1 MMLRWLLASFHL
13 LGLGV
18 GLGAVW
24 VRGRGL
30 KGPLDASGLRRV
42 FLADAV
48 WGLAFLLWLGTGL
61 WRLLAGTEKATG
73 YYLHNHLFWTKMM
86 LFVLILLLELAPM
99 LGLIAWRRQ
108 LARGM
113 EPDTRRARLYRRLSV
128 SESIIVILML
138 VIAAGM
144 ARGYGAT

>member
-1 MMLRWLLASFHL
+1 MLRWTLASLHLLA
-13 LGLGV
+13 LGI

-24 VRGRGL
+24 ARSRAL
-30 KGPLDASGLRRV
+30 NGPLDRAGLRRV
-42 FLADAV
+42 FAADSW
-48 WGLAFLLWLGTGL
+48 WGVAAALWLVTGL
-61 WRLLAGTEKATG
+61 WRLLAGTEKAIG
-73 YYLHNHLFWTKMM
+73 YYMHNHLFWTKMA

-108 LARGM
+108 LARGA
-113 EPDTRRARLYRRLSV
+113 EPDTRRAPLYRRLSV
-128 SESIIVILML
+128 LESIIVILML

>member
-1 MMLRWLLASFHL
+1 MLRWTLASLHLLA
-13 LGLGV
+13 LGI

-24 VRGRGL
+24 ARSRAL
-30 KGPLDASGLRRV
+30 NGPLDRAGLRRV
-42 FLADAV
+42 FTADTW
-48 WGLAFLLWLGTGL
+48 WGVAAALWLVTGL

>member
-61 WRLLAGTEKATG
+61 WRLLGGTEKPTA
-73 YYLHNHLFWTKMM
+73 YYLHNHIFLTKMA
-86 LFVLILLLELAPM
+86 LLILILVLELWPM
-99 LGLIAWRRQ
+99 MTLIRW
-108 LARGM
+108 
-113 EPDTRRARLYRRLSV
+113 RARVGRGKLPDIRVGPSLGRISFAQAWLV
-128 SESIIVILML
+128 VLM
-138 VIAAGM
+138 VFAATAM
-144 ARGYGAT
+144 ARGFFY

>member
-1 MMLRWLLASFHL
+1 MLRWTLASLHLLA
-13 LGLGV
+13 LGI

-24 VRGRGL
+24 ARSRAL
-30 KGPLDASGLRRV
+30 NGPLDRAGLRRV
-42 FLADAV
+42 FAADTW
-48 WGLAFLLWLGTGL
+48 WGVAAALWLVTGL

-73 YYLHNHLFWTKMM
+73 YYMHNHLFWTKMA

-108 LARGM
+108 LARGV
-113 EPDTRRARLYRRLSV
+113 EPDTRRAPLYRRLSV
-128 SESIIVILML
+128 AESIIVILML

>member
-1 MMLRWLLASFHL
+1 MLRWTLASLHLLA
-13 LGLGV
+13 LGI

-24 VRGRGL
+24 ARSRAL
-30 KGPLDASGLRRV
+30 SGPLDRAGLRHV
-42 FLADAV
+42 FAADSW
-48 WGLAFLLWLGTGL
+48 WGVAAALWLATGL

-86 LFVLILLLELAPM
+86 LFILILLLEIAPM

-108 LARGM
+108 LARGV
-113 EPDTRRARLYRRLSV
+113 EPDTSRARLYRRLSV
-128 SESIIVILML
+128 AESIIIILML

-144 ARGYGAT
+144 ARGYGAA

>member
-1 MMLRWLLASFHL
+1 MLRWTLASLHLLA
-13 LGLGV
+13 LGI

-24 VRGRGL
+24 ARGRAL
-30 KGPLDASGLRRV
+30 KGPLDRAGLRRV
-42 FLADAV
+42 FAADTW
-48 WGLAFLLWLGTGL
+48 WGVAAALWLVTGL

-108 LARGM
+108 LARGV
-113 EPDTRRARLYRRLSV
+113 EPDTSRARLYQRLSV

>member
-1 MMLRWLLASFHL
+1 MLRWTLASLHLLA
-13 LGLGV
+13 LGI

-24 VRGRGL
+24 ARGRAL
-30 KGPLDASGLRRV
+30 NGPLDRAGLRRV
-42 FLADAV
+42 FTADTW
-48 WGLAFLLWLGTGL
+48 WGVAAALWLVTGL

-108 LARGM
+108 LARGV